1 MITRSEFETS
11 RKVVQEAIIRYGDL
25 RTALL
30 TMTNKLELEAINKS
44 IKIIADYFVQTRQ
57 LKQQEKGNEK

>member
-1 MITRSEFETS
+1 MITRAEFETS
-11 RKVVQEAIIRYGDL
+11 RKVIQEAIIRYGDL

-44 IKIIADYFVQTRQ
+44 IKIVADYFIQTRHLREAEEQ
-57 LKQQEKGNEK
+57 KVK

>member
-1 MITRSEFETS
+1 MITRAEFETS
-11 RKVVQEAIIRYGDL
+11 RKVIQEAIIRYGDL

-44 IKIIADYFVQTRQ
+44 IKLVADYFVQTRHLREAKEQ
-57 LKQQEKGNEK
+57 KVK